1 MKTRQEHNL
10 EICEKLTQF
19 FADPKHKDIRFFQ
32 ALCNMDLL
40 VQQYDDR
47 MNVSG
52 VEDPFHKESSTTNKQ
67 IDKFLNK

>member
-1 MKTRQEHNL
+1 MKTRQQHNL

-19 FADPKHKDIRFFQ
+19 FADPNHKDIRFFQ

-40 VQQYDDR
+40 IQQYDKDL
-47 MNVSG
+47 MHIG

-67 IDKFLNK
+67 IDKFLKK